1 MFLNPKLSAALLSV
15 FMLGSSPAQSLQDP
29 WEESYANLDA
39 TGPHVLAC
47 WKFDELPLS
56 DASGHGAQLYLK
68 AATPQPQG
76 RFGGA
81 LTFRTKAGKGRYV
94 ALTQPSLARL
104 SPVGAF
110 SAEMWVRANE
120 HIKST
125 ENAYLMDKQGESMT
139 DYRWSL
145 MAADARGLRR
155 MAVSL
160 GFGAEVREFLSDPVL
175 IAPDQWRHLAFT
187 YDAAGRVNFFVDS
200 ESAGSAFQKDCGP
213 LQAGALA
220 LSLGDGVKFSASFPG
235 DIDEVRLCDGVRGF
249 SPFSLALT
257 GLRRVWQRHEQSTS
271 WKVICTNLRPTPLV
285 GAGMTYTVGG
295 VTQSFILPDLE
306 PGAKYETD
314 FAPDT
319 SLKPGSYQIEAI
331 IHSGN
336 LQVSQSKEFQIV
348 PRLATNLP
356 VIMQGAGVDDLP
368 QLQTLACTHWV
379 GFTNDDSPYLGP
391 HGKDHHLDTLPWLD
405 AGLAA
410 GLRTIVALE
419 PWRATLSKTA
429 FHRMNREGTAH
440 QPPDLNATTRAVVGL
455 TTNCARRFMV
465 NYRENKIWTGTWL
478 NSSPLSQSQ
487 PGFSKEEK
495 EAYLKFSTREI
506 PPEVQR
512 GGGVD
517 WKTLPGFPA
526 DRVIPDDH
534 PVLAYYRWFW
544 SEGNGW
550 KGVNEGWLAGL
561 DRERGERLDIWSM
574 QDPAVR
580 QPSIGGT
587 AGPMNYIADQ
597 TTDARDPMLT
607 GLCLDQL
614 LAMRQANAREQGV
627 FGILPLSWDRQTVS
641 PAGAEGT
648 TESIL
653 MAELTSPVRRVTLS
667 PAILKETLWT
677 LLSRPVKGLVF
688 TGWPALLPAAK
699 GSGQDR
705 STHPHARTVF
715 RDFADR
721 ILRPLGPM
729 LARRQQT
736 RSPIVMLESFTS
748 QMFAGRGLYRD
759 GSPRTL
765 EVWQAL
771 QQAHIQA
778 DIVYEEML
786 AAGALDG
793 RDILIMTECDVLP
806 ASLVEKVKEWQQ
818 GGGKII
824 ADEHLCPALKAD
836 ALLSEAPVQ
845 TPPASPPAA
854 PVAASDTPA
863 PAAPVTP
870 PPAPASLPLPEKLAQ
885 ICKDLGWLPRVT
897 CDSPDVILHA
907 SSTGEATCL
916 FVINN
921 SREAGTY
928 VGQHGLVKEN
938 GLPVTASLNLGSD
951 SINVYDLTRSAFVLP
966 KREDSG
972 LTIPLKLGPA
982 EGRVFLLSSAP
993 LLELNLDLPATATCG
1008 NSVEARITMNTSG
1021 GRPMPAAIPVAVR
1034 IRDSDGAPAEWDGY
1048 HVVEDG
1054 VLTLNLDLA
1063 KNETPGTWEVHV
1075 RELASGIETVKWMK
1089 VQRE

>member
-1 MFLNPKLSAALLSV
+1 MSLNLKLSAALLSV
-15 FMLGSSPAQSLQDP
+15 LMMGNSSAQPLQDP
-29 WEESYANLDA
+29 WEASYANLDA
-39 TGPHVLAC
+39 TAPYVLAC
-47 WKFDELPLS
+47 WKFDEFPLS

-68 AATPQPQG
+68 AASLQPQG
-76 RFGGA
+76 RFGGG
-81 LTFRTKAGKGRYV
+81 LTCRVKAGKGRYV
-94 ALTQPSLARL
+94 ALTQPSVARL

-120 HIKST
+120 HILTT
-125 ENAYLMDKQGESMT
+125 ETAFLMDKQGERLE
-139 DYRWSL
+139 DYRWSI
-145 MAADARGLRR
+145 MPADERGLRR

-160 GFGAEVREFLSDPVL
+160 GFGAEAKEFLSEPLL
-175 IAPDQWRHLAFT
+175 IPAGQWRHLAFT
-187 YDAAGRVNFFVDS
+187 YDAAGRVEFFVDA
-200 ESAGSAFQKDCGP
+200 ESLGSGFHKGCGA
-213 LQAGALA
+213 LQAGDQP
-220 LSLGDGVKFSASFPG
+220 LSIGEGLKLSASFPG
-235 DIDEVRLCDGVRGF
+235 DFDEVRLCDGVRGF
-249 SPFSLALT
+249 APFALELA
-257 GLRRVWQRHEQSTS
+257 GLRRVWQRQEQSTS
-271 WKVICTNLRPTPLV
+271 WKITCTNLRHVPLV

-295 VTQSFILPDLE
+295 TTQSFILPDLE
-306 PGAKYETD
+306 PGAKYATD

-319 SLKPGSYQIEAI
+319 SLKPDIYQMEAVI
-331 IHSGN
+331 RSGN
-336 LQVSQSKEFQIV
+336 LQLSRKKEFQIV
-348 PRLATNLP
+348 PRLPSSLP
-356 VIMQGAGVDDLP
+356 VVMQGAKVDDLP
-368 QLQTLACTHWV
+368 QLQPLACTHWV

-405 AGLAA
+405 AGLVA

-419 PWRATLSKTA
+419 PWRATLPKKS
-429 FHRMNREGTAH
+429 FHRINREGKAYE
-440 QPPDLNATTRAVVGL
+440 PPDLNATNRGVVGM
-455 TTNCARRFMV
+455 TTNCARRFMA

-478 NSSPLSQSQ
+478 NSSPLSHSQ

-495 EAYLKFSTREI
+495 EAYQKFSTHEI
-506 PPEVQR
+506 PPEVQS
-512 GGGVD
+512 GGGLD

-534 PVLAYYRWFW
+534 PILAYYRWFW

-550 KGVNEGWLAGL
+550 KGVHEGWLAGL

-587 AGPMNYIADQ
+587 VGPMNYIADQ

-607 GLCLDQL
+607 GLILDQL

-627 FGILPLSWDRQTVS
+627 FGILPLNWDRETVS
-641 PAGAEGT
+641 PFGAEGT
-648 TESIL
+648 AESIM
-653 MAELTSPVRRVTLS
+653 MAERSAPVRRITMS
-667 PAILKETLWT
+667 PAILKETLWMT
-677 LLSRPVKGLVF
+677 LARPVKGLVC
-688 TGWPALLPAAK
+688 TGWPALVPA
-699 GSGQDR
+699 SGVIGLDR

-715 RDFADR
+715 REFADL

-729 LARRQQT
+729 LARRQQS
-736 RSPIVMLESFTS
+736 RSPVAMLESFTS
-748 QMFAGRGLYRD
+748 QMFAGRGIYRG
-759 GSPRTL
+759 GSPRSL
-765 EVWQAL
+765 EIWQAL
-771 QQAHIQA
+771 QRAHVQA
-778 DIVYEEML
+778 DLVYEEIL
-786 AAGALDG
+786 AAGGLDG
-793 RDILIMTECDVLP
+793 RQILIMTECDVLS
-806 ASLVEKVKEWQQ
+806 ASLVEKLKQWQQ
-818 GGGKII
+818 DGGKII

-836 ALLSEAPVQ
+836 ALLSEAPVK
-845 TPPASPPAA
+845 TPPASHPEVTVPANG
-854 PVAASDTPA
+854 TPN
-863 PAAPVTP
+863 PAPVTP
-870 PPAPASLPLPEKLAQ
+870 PSAPLSLPERLAQ
-885 ICKDLGWLPRVT
+885 ICKDLGWQPRVT
-897 CDSPDVILHA
+897 CDNPDVILHA

-966 KREDSG
+966 RREDNG

-993 LLELNLDLPATATCG
+993 LLELNLDLPETATCG
-1008 NSVEARITMNTSG
+1008 NVAEARITMNTSG

-1034 IRDSDGAPAEWDGY
+1034 IRDADGAPAEWDGY

-1054 VLTLNLDLA
+1054 VLTLRLDLA

-1089 VQRE
+1089 VQR